1 MEKEDLDL
9 QIGNLKPFIYTDFGN
24 RNITVFFDLHMTLTD
39 GKVLNILSGIKSCQ
53 LCPICGAGPKA
64 FMQTKD
70 VNSAHFKARPDK
82 LKYGISP
89 LHAWIRTLEFVLNV
103 SYRIEVKKWQI
114 RDENEKKIIEARKKL
129 LQKRLWTEMGLH
141 VNRPKQSGSGNM
153 NDGNTARR
161 AFSDVTLFS
170 SILGFDTDLLHSFH
184 MILIAISC
192 EYEISA
198 LKSRQYSEK
207 TYSLYMEMYPW
218 YPMSPTLH
226 KILIHGAQIIAA
238 SVVPLGCLGESA
250 SESRNKYYKSD
261 RRSHARQNSR
271 TNNMADV
278 FQRAIDSSDPFLSS
292 LFLNKRQQ
300 QNQKKKIP
308 KEVIELLKAPNV
320 EPHSDHLNTSDC
332 STDTDSDAD
341 SLCDIVQPFDVQ
353 LEVEEC

>member
-1 MEKEDLDL
+1 
-9 QIGNLKPFIYTDFGN
+9 
-24 RNITVFFDLHMTLTD
+24 
-39 GKVLNILSGIKSCQ
+39 
-53 LCPICGAGPKA
+53 
-64 FMQTKD
+64 
-70 VNSAHFKARPDK
+70 
-82 LKYGISP
+82 
-89 LHAWIRTLEFVLNV
+89 
-103 SYRIEVKKWQI
+103 
-114 RDENEKKIIEARKKL
+114 
-129 LQKRLWTEMGLH
+129 MGLH

-170 SILGFDTDLLHSFH
+170 SILGLDTDLLHSFH

-198 LKSRQYSEK
+198 LKSKQYSEK
-207 TYSLYMEMYPW
+207 TYSLYMEKYPW

-278 FQRAIDSSDPFLSS
+278 FQRAMGSSDPFLSS
-292 LFLNKRQQ
+292 ISLNKRQQ

-341 SLCDIVQPFDVQ
+341 SLCDIVLEEIILGQCAYADYGVSDYSAEIQ
-353 LEVEEC
+353 CNANVGLQQNLGMEVERPNGAEAYVFSDENSDPDEK